1 MERENT
7 SVFLWNVLMFT
18 TVEGE
23 SKIISLYGSSYD
35 VIVHVTHVIM
45 SFSASLLLLCF
56 LFLFI
61 SNPKSRMGSQDID
74 GESKTKKREL
84 HELLNTKIVKSGTIR
99 LATSPPWLIHLIVYM
114 QTTDMFYSS

>member
-1 MERENT
+1 
-7 SVFLWNVLMFT
+7 MFT

-35 VIVHVTHVIM
+35 VHVTHVIM

-61 SNPKSRMGSQDID
+61 SNPKSRMGSQYID

-99 LATSPPWLIHLIVYM
+99 LDSGVFI
-114 QTTDMFYSS
+114 